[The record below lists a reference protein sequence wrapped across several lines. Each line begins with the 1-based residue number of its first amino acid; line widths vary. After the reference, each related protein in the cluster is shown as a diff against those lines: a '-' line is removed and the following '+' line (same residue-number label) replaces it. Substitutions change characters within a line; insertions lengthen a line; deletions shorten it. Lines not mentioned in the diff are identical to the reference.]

1 MLAVSPTYLRARLD
15 LIREK
20 LTNATD
26 IQAALLRNGVYYD
39 QKAIEQKAKS
49 KQYPQTPLSFT
60 ELCTFNTWFV
70 LHPEKVCG
78 LEKTTSSKEF
88 PVTIQGDKTQI
99 ISIIQK
105 QQSYSLIEIEALALE
120 YELQINQLWVT

>member
-1 MLAVSPTYLRARLD
+1 MHKVSPTYFRARLD

-20 LTNATD
+20 LTSATD
-26 IQAALLRNGVYYD
+26 MQAALLRNGVYYD

-78 LEKTTSSKEF
+78 IEKTTSSKEF

-99 ISIIQK
+99 ISAIQK

-120 YELQINQLWVT
+120 YELQINQ

>member
-15 LIREK
+15 LVREK
-20 LTNATD
+20 LAGATD
-26 IQAALLRNGVYYD
+26 MQAALLRNGVYYD
-39 QKAIEQKAKS
+39 KKAIEQKAKS
-49 KQYPQTPLSFT
+49 KVYPQTPLSFT

-78 LEKTTSSKEF
+78 QEVVTSSKEF
-88 PVTIQGDKTQI
+88 PVTIQGDKSI
-99 ISIIQK
+99 ILATIQK

-120 YELQINQLWVT
+120 YELQINQL

>member
-1 MLAVSPTYLRARLD
+1 MHNVSPTYLRARLD

-20 LTNATD
+20 LTTATD
-26 IQAALLRNGVYYD
+26 IQTALLRNGVYYD

-49 KQYPQTPLSFT
+49 KAFPQTPLSFT
-60 ELCTFNTWFV
+60 ELCTFNNWFV

-78 LEKTTSSKEF
+78 QEVVTSSKEF
-88 PVTIQGDKTQI
+88 PVTIQGDKAQI
-99 ISIIQK
+99 LSIIQK

-120 YELQINQLWVT
+120 YELQINQL

>member
-1 MLAVSPTYLRARLD
+1 MHAVSPTYLRARLD

-20 LTNATD
+20 LASAND
-26 IQAALLRNGVYYD
+26 MQAALLRNGVYYD
-39 QKAIEQKAKS
+39 KKSIEQKAKS

-78 LEKTTSSKEF
+78 QEVVTSSKEF
-88 PVTIQGDKTQI
+88 PVTIQGDKSI
-99 ISIIQK
+99 ILATIQK

-120 YELQINQLWVT
+120 YELQINQL

>member
-1 MLAVSPTYLRARLD
+1 MHAVSPTYLRARLD
-15 LIREK
+15 LIREQ
-20 LTNATD
+20 LTTSTD
-26 IQAALLRNGVYYD
+26 MQAALLRNGVFYD

-78 LEKTTSSKEF
+78 LEVITTSKEF
-88 PVTIQGDKTQI
+88 PVTIQGDKAQI
-99 ISIIQK
+99 LSTIQK

-120 YELQINQLWVT
+120 YELQINQL

>member
-1 MLAVSPTYLRARLD
+1 LD

-20 LTNATD
+20 LAGPD
-26 IQAALLRNGVYYD
+26 DMQAALLRNGVFND

-49 KQYPQTPLSFT
+49 KAYPQAPLSFT

-78 LEKTTSSKEF
+78 VEKTTSSKEF
-88 PVTIQGDKTQI
+88 PVTIQGDKSKI
-99 ISIIQK
+99 IATIQK
-105 QQSYSLIEIEALALE
+105 QESYSLIEIEALALE
-120 YELQINQLWVT
+120 YELQINQL

>member
-1 MLAVSPTYLRARLD
+1 MLVVSPTYLRARLD

-20 LTNATD
+20 LTSATD
-26 IQAALLRNGVYYD
+26 MQAALLRNGVYYD
-39 QKAIEQKAKS
+39 QKSIEQKAKS
-49 KQYPQTPLSFT
+49 KAYPQTPLSFT

-78 LEKTTSSKEF
+78 QEVVTSSKEF
-88 PVTIQGDKTQI
+88 PVTIQGDKAQI
-99 ISIIQK
+99 LSIIQK

-120 YELQINQLWVT
+120 YELQINQL

>member
-1 MLAVSPTYLRARLD
+1 MHNISPTYLRARLD

-20 LTNATD
+20 LTIATD
-26 IQAALLRNGVYYD
+26 MQAALLRNGVYYD

-78 LEKTTSSKEF
+78 QEVVTSSKEF
-88 PVTIQGDKTQI
+88 PVTIQGDKSKILAT
-99 ISIIQK
+99 IQK

-120 YELQINQLWVT
+120 YELQINQL

>member
-1 MLAVSPTYLRARLD
+1 MLVVSPTYLRARLD

-20 LTNATD
+20 LTSATD
-26 IQAALLRNGVYYD
+26 MQAALLRNGVYYD
-39 QKAIEQKAKS
+39 QKAIEQKAKFTA
-49 KQYPQTPLSFT
+49 YPQAPLSFT

-78 LEKTTSSKEF
+78 QEVVTSSKEF
-88 PVTIQGDKTQI
+88 PVTIQGDKAQI
-99 ISIIQK
+99 LSIIQK

-120 YELQINQLWVT
+120 YELQINQL

>member
-1 MLAVSPTYLRARLD
+1 MHKVSSTYLRARLD

-20 LTNATD
+20 LTGAD
-26 IQAALLRNGVYYD
+26 DMQAALLRNGVFYD

-49 KQYPQTPLSFT
+49 KQYPQTPLGFT

-70 LHPEKVCG
+70 LYPEKVCG
-78 LEKTTSSKEF
+78 IEKTTSSKEF
-88 PVTIQGDKTQI
+88 PVTIQGDKAQI
-99 ISIIQK
+99 ISAIQK

>member
-1 MLAVSPTYLRARLD
+1 MLVVSPTYLRARLD

-20 LTNATD
+20 LTTATD
-26 IQAALLRNGVYYD
+26 MQAALLRNGVYYD

-78 LEKTTSSKEF
+78 IEMTTSSKEF
-88 PVTIQGDKTQI
+88 PVTIQGDKSKILAT
-99 ISIIQK
+99 IQK

-120 YELQINQLWVT
+120 YELQINQL

>member
-1 MLAVSPTYLRARLD
+1 MLVVSPTYLRARLD

-20 LTNATD
+20 LTSATD
-26 IQAALLRNGVYYD
+26 MQAALLRNGVYYD

-49 KQYPQTPLSFT
+49 TAYPQAFLSFT

-78 LEKTTSSKEF
+78 IEMTTSSKEF
-88 PVTIQGDKTQI
+88 PVTIQGDKYKILAT
-99 ISIIQK
+99 IQK

-120 YELQINQLWVT
+120 YELQINQL

>member
-1 MLAVSPTYLRARLD
+1 MHAVSPTYLRARLD

-20 LTNATD
+20 LTTAND
-26 IQAALLRNGVYYD
+26 MQAALLRNGVYYD
-39 QKAIEQKAKS
+39 KKAIEQKAKS
-49 KQYPQTPLSFT
+49 KQYPQSPLSFT

-78 LEKTTSSKEF
+78 IEKTTSSKEF
-88 PVTIQGDKTQI
+88 PVTIQGDKAQI
-99 ISIIQK
+99 LSIIQK

-120 YELQINQLWVT
+120 YELQINQL

>member
-1 MLAVSPTYLRARLD
+1 MLVVSPTYLRARLD

-20 LTNATD
+20 LTTATD

-39 QKAIEQKAKS
+39 QKSIEQKVKS
-49 KQYPQTPLSFT
+49 KAFPQTPLSFT

-78 LEKTTSSKEF
+78 KEKTTSSKEF
-88 PVTIQGDKTQI
+88 PVTIQGDKSKILST
-99 ISIIQK
+99 IQK
-105 QQSYSLIEIEALALE
+105 QHSYSIIEMEALALE
-120 YELQINQLWVT
+120 YELQINQL

>member
-1 MLAVSPTYLRARLD
+1 MHKVSPTYLRARLD

-20 LTNATD
+20 LTSAND
-26 IQAALLRNGVYYD
+26 MQAALLRNGVFYD

-78 LEKTTSSKEF
+78 QEVVTSSKEF
-88 PVTIQGDKTQI
+88 PVTIQGDKSKILST
-99 ISIIQK
+99 IQK
-105 QQSYSLIEIEALALE
+105 QHSYSIIEMEALALE
-120 YELQINQLWVT
+120 YELQINQL

>member
-1 MLAVSPTYLRARLD
+1 MHKVSPTYLRARLD

-20 LTNATD
+20 LAGPD
-26 IQAALLRNGVYYD
+26 DMQAALLRNGVFND

-49 KQYPQTPLSFT
+49 KAYPQAPLSFT

-78 LEKTTSSKEF
+78 VEKTTSSKEF
-88 PVTIQGDKTQI
+88 PVTIQGDKSKILAT
-99 ISIIQK
+99 IQK
-105 QQSYSLIEIEALALE
+105 QESYSLIEIEALALE
-120 YELQINQLWVT
+120 YELQINQL

>member
-1 MLAVSPTYLRARLD
+1 MHKVSPTYLRARMD

-20 LTNATD
+20 LAGAD
-26 IQAALLRNGVYYD
+26 DMQAALLRNGVYYN

-78 LEKTTSSKEF
+78 IEKTTSSKEF
-88 PVTIQGDKTQI
+88 PVTIQGDKSKIMAT
-99 ISIIQK
+99 IQK
-105 QQSYSLIEIEALALE
+105 QQSYSIIEMEALALE
-120 YELQINQLWVT
+120 YEFQINQL

>member
-1 MLAVSPTYLRARLD
+1 MHTLGPTYLRARLD
-15 LIREK
+15 LIHEK
-20 LTNATD
+20 LTAATD
-26 IQAALLRNGVYYD
+26 MQAALLRNGVYYD
-39 QKAIEQKAKS
+39 NKSIEQKAKS

-105 QQSYSLIEIEALALE
+105 QHSYSIIEMEALALE
-120 YELQINQLWVT
+120 YELQINQL

>member
-1 MLAVSPTYLRARLD
+1 MHKVSPTYLRARLD

-20 LTNATD
+20 LAGATD

-39 QKAIEQKAKS
+39 NKSIEQKAKS

-78 LEKTTSSKEF
+78 QEVVTSSKEF
-88 PVTIQGDKTQI
+88 PVTIQGDKSI
-99 ISIIQK
+99 ILATIQK

-120 YELQINQLWVT
+120 YELQINQL

>member
-20 LTNATD
+20 LTSATD
-26 IQAALLRNGVYYD
+26 MQAALLRNGVFYG

-60 ELCTFNTWFV
+60 ELCTFNNWFV

-78 LEKTTSSKEF
+78 IEKTTSSKEF
-88 PVTIQGDKTQI
+88 PVTIQGDKAQI
-99 ISIIQK
+99 LSIIQK

-120 YELQINQLWVT
+120 YELQINQL

>member
-1 MLAVSPTYLRARLD
+1 MLVVSPTYLRARLD

-20 LTNATD
+20 LTSATD
-26 IQAALLRNGVYYD
+26 MQAALLRNGVYYD
-39 QKAIEQKAKS
+39 NKSIEQKAKS

-78 LEKTTSSKEF
+78 QEVVTSSKEF
-88 PVTIQGDKTQI
+88 PVTIQGDKSI
-99 ISIIQK
+99 ILATIQK

-120 YELQINQLWVT
+120 YELQINQL

>member
-1 MLAVSPTYLRARLD
+1 MHKVSPTYLRARLD

-20 LTNATD
+20 LASAND
-26 IQAALLRNGVYYD
+26 MQAALLRNGVYYD

-78 LEKTTSSKEF
+78 LEVITTSKEF
-88 PVTIQGDKTQI
+88 PVTIQGDKAQI
-99 ISIIQK
+99 LSTIQK
-105 QQSYSLIEIEALALE
+105 QQSYFIIEMEALALE
-120 YELQINQLWVT
+120 YELQINQL

>member
-1 MLAVSPTYLRARLD
+1 MLVVSPTYLRARLD

-20 LTNATD
+20 LTTATD
-26 IQAALLRNGVYYD
+26 MQAALLRNGVYYD

-78 LEKTTSSKEF
+78 IEMTTSSKEF
-88 PVTIQGDKTQI
+88 PVTIQGDKSKILAT
-99 ISIIQK
+99 IQK